1 MMTSS
6 QQSSTKRLTRPAIAV
21 SAAIAVTAGIVAAAP
36 DAAKAAPGPK
46 LSLIAASASVTLDS
60 WKEEPGVYLD
70 LGTYLTSES
79 GAFELKV
86 TRKSYKDPVVVS
98 QVVRDGKK
106 TTTKA
111 LPANLVKDF
120 SGLPG
125 FAQIKVTDSAGKTV
139 LTRAEAF
146 CPNNASG
153 RVRPDAPANS
163 KYPQSCPI
171 NPFTLGSVWG
181 VENGWASNTYAG
193 YYSKPVQLAAGS
205 YTATIGV
212 AKKYRDLFGIADK
225 PQKVKLTVR
234 ERSYEEGGNGA
245 VESRSAA
252 PAPAPAPGSRAKSAH
267 AEHRMAGGSGHQMP
281 AGSGHAGHTMSG
293 ASGQDAPASSGPAGT
308 TGPSAHAGH
317 GVARQLAPAAATSG
331 ATPTFNVGHGPYA
344 PAPPALPWA
353 LKKDSL
359 KRQAFGAAQM
369 GDKAGQTDGSRQATA
384 ARPNAKR
391 PSGKAVVPDVP
402 KPDLRSLPAYGIT
415 VSDGYE
421 DVPGKDYLAFS
432 ANVWNAGPAKLV
444 VDGFRSPGKELMDAY
459 QYFYDA
465 QGKQIG
471 YTPTGTMEWDPRPG
485 HEHWHF
491 TDFASYRLL
500 KADKKET
507 VRSGKEAFCLANTD
521 AVDYTVKN
529 ANWHPQN
536 TDLSTA
542 CGQENSIS
550 VREVLDVGSGDT
562 YTQDL
567 PGQSF
572 DITGLPNGTYYIQVL
587 ANPENRLKETNL
599 KNNSALRKVVLG
611 GKKGART
618 VQVPAHELVNAN

>member
-1 MMTSS
+1 MMTRS
-6 QQSSTKRLTRPAIAV
+6 QQGRTHRLTRPSIAIA
-21 SAAIAVTAGIVAAAP
+21 AAVAVTAGVVAAAP
-36 DAAKAAPGPK
+36 DAKTAEPTPK
-46 LSLIAASASVTLDS
+46 LGLVAASTSVTLDS
-60 WKEEPGVYLD
+60 WKEDPGVYLD
-70 LGTYLTSES
+70 LGTYLTSEN

-86 TRKSYKDPVVVS
+86 TRKSYKDPVVA
-98 QVVRDGKK
+98 QQILRNGKK

-111 LPANLVKDF
+111 LPAGLVKDF

-125 FAQIKVTDSAGKTV
+125 FAKIAITDAAGKTV
-139 LTRAEAF
+139 LSKTEAF

-153 RVRPDAPANS
+153 RIRPDAPANS
-163 KYPQSCPI
+163 KYPQSCPV

-193 YYSKPVQLAAGS
+193 YYSDPVQLAAGT
-205 YTATIGV
+205 YTAKISVT
-212 AKKYRDLFGIADK
+212 KKYRDLFGIANK
-225 PQKVKLTVR
+225 PQTVKVVVR
-234 ERSYEEGGNGA
+234 ERSWENEGEGGGEGMA
-245 VESRSAA
+245 AETRSAA
-252 PAPAPAPGSRAKSAH
+252 PKSGAS
-267 AEHRMAGGSGHQMP
+267 AASASGHE
-281 AGSGHAGHTMSG
+281 GHGGHGGHAGH
-293 ASGQDAPASSGPAGT
+293 GQAADAPAA
-308 TGPSAHAGH
+308 PSAHASH
-317 GVARQLAPAAATSG
+317 GAPARPEAPAARTTG
-331 ATPTFNVGHGPYA
+331 AAPTFNVGHGPYP

-353 LKKDSL
+353 LKKESL
-359 KRQAFGAAQM
+359 QRQAFSAAKV
-369 GDKAGQTDGSRQATA
+369 GDRAGQTDGSRQAPGAT
-384 ARPNAKR
+384 PNAKR
-391 PSGKAVVPDVP
+391 PTGKATVPDVP

-465 QGKQIG
+465 DGKQVG

-529 ANWHPQN
+529 ANWHPDN

-572 DITGLPNGTYYIQVL
+572 DITDLPNGTYYIQVL
-587 ANPENRLKETNL
+587 ANPENRLKETNHN
-599 KNNSALRKVVLG
+599 NNSALRKVVLG

-618 VQVPAHELVNAN
+618 VKVPAHHLVDAN

>member
-1 MMTSS
+1 MMTRS
-6 QQSSTKRLTRPAIAV
+6 QQGRTHRLTRPSIAIA
-21 SAAIAVTAGIVAAAP
+21 AAVAVTAGVVAAAP
-36 DAAKAAPGPK
+36 DAKTAEPTPK
-46 LSLIAASASVTLDS
+46 LGLVAASTSVTLDS
-60 WKEEPGVYLD
+60 WKEDPGVYLD
-70 LGTYLTSES
+70 LGTYLTSEN

-86 TRKSYKDPVVVS
+86 TRKSYKDPVVA
-98 QVVRDGKK
+98 QQILRNGKK

-111 LPANLVKDF
+111 LPAGLVKDF
-120 SGLPG
+120 SGLPD
-125 FAQIKVTDSAGKTV
+125 FAKIAITDAAGKTV
-139 LTRAEAF
+139 LSKTEAF

-153 RVRPDAPANS
+153 RIRPDAPANS
-163 KYPQSCPI
+163 KYPQSCPV

-193 YYSKPVQLAAGS
+193 YYSDPVQLAAGT
-205 YTATIGV
+205 YTAKISVT
-212 AKKYRDLFGIADK
+212 KKYRDLFGIANK
-225 PQKVKLTVR
+225 PQTVKVVVR
-234 ERSYEEGGNGA
+234 ERSWENEGEGGGEGLA
-245 VESRSAA
+245 AEPRSAA
-252 PAPAPAPGSRAKSAH
+252 PKSGAS
-267 AEHRMAGGSGHQMP
+267 AASASGHEGH
-281 AGSGHAGHTMSG
+281 AGHSGHAGH
-293 ASGQDAPASSGPAGT
+293 GQVAETPAA
-308 TGPSAHAGH
+308 PSAHAGH
-317 GVARQLAPAAATSG
+317 GAPARPEAPATRTTGAA
-331 ATPTFNVGHGPYA
+331 PTFNVGHGPYP

-353 LKKDSL
+353 LKKESL
-359 KRQAFGAAQM
+359 QRQAFSAAKV
-369 GDKAGQTDGSRQATA
+369 GDRAGQTDGSRQAPGAT
-384 ARPNAKR
+384 PNAKR
-391 PSGKAVVPDVP
+391 PTGKATVPDVP

-465 QGKQIG
+465 DGKQVG

-529 ANWHPQN
+529 ANWHPDN

-572 DITGLPNGTYYIQVL
+572 DITDLPNGTYYIQVL
-587 ANPENRLKETNL
+587 ANPENRLKETNHN
-599 KNNSALRKVVLG
+599 NNSALRKVVLG

-618 VQVPAHELVNAN
+618 VKVPAHHLVSAN

>member
-1 MMTSS
+1 MMTRS
-6 QQSSTKRLTRPAIAV
+6 QPGRTSRLTRPSIAIA
-21 SAAIAVTAGIVAAAP
+21 AAVAVTAGVVAAAP
-36 DAAKAAPGPK
+36 DAKTAQPGPK
-46 LSLIAASASVTLDS
+46 LSLIAASTSVTLDS

-70 LGTYLTSES
+70 LGTYLTSQN

-86 TRKSYKDPVVVS
+86 TRKSYKDPVVAS
-98 QVVRDGKK
+98 QILRNGKK

-111 LPANLVKDF
+111 LPAGLVKDF
-120 SGLPG
+120 SGLPD
-125 FAQIKVTDSAGKTV
+125 FAQIAVTDAAGKTV
-139 LTRAEAF
+139 LSKTEAF

-153 RVRPDAPANS
+153 RVRPDAPAQS
-163 KYPQSCPI
+163 KYPQSCPV

-193 YYSKPVQLAAGS
+193 YYSKPVQLAAGT
-205 YTATIGV
+205 YTAKISVT
-212 AKKYRDLFGIADK
+212 KKYRDLFGIANK
-225 PQKVKLTVR
+225 PQTVKVVVR
-234 ERSYEEGGNGA
+234 ERSWEEGEGVSPA
-245 VESRSAA
+245 SRTAAPKSAA
-252 PAPAPAPGSRAKSAH
+252 
-267 AEHRMAGGSGHQMP
+267 
-281 AGSGHAGHTMSG
+281 SGHAGHKGHAQAAPSG
-293 ASGQDAPASSGPAGT
+293 HGGHGAPARTDAPATRT
-308 TGPSAHAGH
+308 TGAGS
-317 GVARQLAPAAATSG
+317 TY
-331 ATPTFNVGHGPYA
+331 NVGHGPYA

-353 LKKDSL
+353 LKKQDAG
-359 KRQAFGAAQM
+359 KDAHGRHAFAAAKV
-369 GDKAGQTDGSRQATA
+369 GDRTGQTDGSRQAPGA
-384 ARPNAKR
+384 LPNAKR
-391 PSGKAVVPDVP
+391 PTGKASVPAVP

-444 VDGFRSPGKELMDAY
+444 VDGFRSPGKKLMDAY

-465 QGKQIG
+465 KGKQVG

-500 KADKKET
+500 KADQKET

-529 ANWHPQN
+529 ANWHPGN

-550 VREVLDVGSGDT
+550 VREVLDIGSGDT

-587 ANPENRLKETNL
+587 ANPENRLKETNH
-599 KNNSALRKVVLG
+599 KNNSALRKVILG

-618 VQVPAHELVNAN
+618 VKVPAHHLVNAN

>member
-1 MMTSS
+1 MTTSRPTRLWR
-6 QQSSTKRLTRPAIAV
+6 STMAAA
-21 SAAIAVTAGIVAAAP
+21 AAITVTAGVVAAAP
-36 DAAKAAPGPK
+36 DSEASTTPK
-46 LSLIAASASVTLDS
+46 LSLIAASTSVTLDS
-60 WKEEPGVYLD
+60 WKEDPGVYLD
-70 LGTYLTSES
+70 LGTYVTAEN
-79 GAFELKV
+79 GPFELKV
-86 TRKSYKDPVVVS
+86 TRKSYKDPVVAT
-98 QVVRDGKK
+98 QIIREGKK
-106 TTTKA
+106 TRTKT
-111 LPANLVKDF
+111 LPRGLVKDF
-120 SGLPG
+120 AGLPD
-125 FAQIKVTDSAGKTV
+125 FARIVVSDAKGKIV
-139 LTRAEAF
+139 ANRQEAF

-153 RVRPDAPANS
+153 RVRPDAPSTS
-163 KYPQSCPI
+163 KYPESCPT

-193 YYSKPVQLAAGS
+193 YYGTPVALKPGT
-205 YTATIGV
+205 YTAKV
-212 AKKYRDLFGIADK
+212 SVNKKYRNLFGIADK
-225 PQKVKLTVR
+225 PQTVKVTVR
-234 ERSYEEGGNGA
+234 ERSWEDD
-245 VESRSAA
+245 
-252 PAPAPAPGSRAKSAH
+252 PGSVQARGKASAQ
-267 AEHRMAGGSGHQMP
+267 A
-281 AGSGHAGHTMSG
+281 
-293 ASGQDAPASSGPAGT
+293 
-308 TGPSAHAGH
+308 AHAGH
-317 GVARQLAPAAATSG
+317 GAPQRSPAPASATSG
-331 ATPTFNVGHGPYA
+331 AGPSYNVGHGPLT

-353 LKKDSL
+353 LKKSAL
-359 KRQAFGAAQM
+359 RASNM
-369 GDKAGQTDGSRQATA
+369 GDAPGQTDGSRKAPAVAPNA
-384 ARPNAKR
+384 ARPTGQA
-391 PSGKAVVPDVP
+391 AVPDVP

-421 DVPGKDYLAFS
+421 EAKGKDYLAFS
-432 ANVWNAGPAKLV
+432 ANVWNAGPAQLV
-444 VDGFRSPGKELMDAY
+444 VDGFRTPGKKLMDAY

-465 QGKQIG
+465 KGKQVG

-529 ANWHPQN
+529 ANWSPDN

-572 DITGLPNGTYYIQVL
+572 DITGLANGTYYIQVL
-587 ANPENRLKETNL
+587 ANPEKRLKETNL

-611 GKKGART
+611 GTPGART
-618 VQVPAHELVNAN
+618 VKVPAHDLVNAN

>member
-1 MMTSS
+1 MMTRF
-6 QQSSTKRLTRPAIAV
+6 QQGRTHRLTRPSIAIA
-21 SAAIAVTAGIVAAAP
+21 AAVAVTAGVVAAAP
-36 DAAKAAPGPK
+36 DAKTAEPTPK
-46 LSLIAASASVTLDS
+46 LGLVAASTSVTLDS
-60 WKEEPGVYLD
+60 WKEDPGVYLD
-70 LGTYLTSES
+70 LGTYLTSEN

-86 TRKSYKDPVVVS
+86 TRKSYKDPVVAT
-98 QVVRDGKK
+98 QIFRNGKK

-111 LPANLVKDF
+111 LPAGLVKDF
-120 SGLPG
+120 SGLPD
-125 FAQIKVTDSAGKTV
+125 FAQIAVTDAAGKTV
-139 LTRAEAF
+139 LNKTEAF

-153 RVRPDAPANS
+153 RIRPDAPANS
-163 KYPQSCPI
+163 KYPQSCTV

-193 YYSKPVQLAAGS
+193 YYSDPVQLAAGT
-205 YTATIGV
+205 YTAKISVT
-212 AKKYRDLFGIADK
+212 KKYRDLFGIADK
-225 PQKVKLTVR
+225 PQTVKVVVR
-234 ERSYEEGGNGA
+234 ERSWEEGEGEGA
-245 VESRSAA
+245 PAEPRSAA
-252 PAPAPAPGSRAKSAH
+252 PKSA
-267 AEHRMAGGSGHQMP
+267 ASGHE
-281 AGSGHAGHTMSG
+281 GHAGHAG
-293 ASGQDAPASSGPAGT
+293 HGQAAEAPAA
-308 TGPSAHAGH
+308 PSAHAGH
-317 GVARQLAPAAATSG
+317 GAPARTEAPATRTTG
-331 ATPTFNVGHGPYA
+331 AGPTFNVGHGPYP

-353 LKKDSL
+353 LKKESL
-359 KRQAFGAAQM
+359 QRQAFSAATV
-369 GDKAGQTDGSRQATA
+369 GDRAGQTDGSRQAPGA
-384 ARPNAKR
+384 QPNAKR
-391 PSGKAVVPDVP
+391 PTGKATVPDVP

-415 VSDGYE
+415 VSEGYE
-421 DVPGKDYLAFS
+421 EEPDKDYLAFS

-465 QGKQIG
+465 DGKQVG

-500 KADKKET
+500 KADQKES

-529 ANWHPQN
+529 ANWHPDN

-572 DITGLPNGTYYIQVL
+572 DITDLPNGTYYIQVL
-587 ANPENRLKETNL
+587 ANPENRLQETNHA
-599 KNNSALRKVVLG
+599 NNSALRKVVLG

-618 VQVPAHELVNAN
+618 VKVPAHHLVEAN

>member
-1 MMTSS
+1 HGQVAET
-6 QQSSTKRLTRPAIAV
+6 PAA
-21 SAAIAVTAGIVAAAP
+21 
-36 DAAKAAPGPK
+36 
-46 LSLIAASASVTLDS
+46 
-60 WKEEPGVYLD
+60 
-70 LGTYLTSES
+70 
-79 GAFELKV
+79 
-86 TRKSYKDPVVVS
+86 
-98 QVVRDGKK
+98 
-106 TTTKA
+106 
-111 LPANLVKDF
+111 
-120 SGLPG
+120 
-125 FAQIKVTDSAGKTV
+125 
-139 LTRAEAF
+139 
-146 CPNNASG
+146 
-153 RVRPDAPANS
+153 
-163 KYPQSCPI
+163 
-171 NPFTLGSVWG
+171 
-181 VENGWASNTYAG
+181 
-193 YYSKPVQLAAGS
+193 
-205 YTATIGV
+205 
-212 AKKYRDLFGIADK
+212 
-225 PQKVKLTVR
+225 
-234 ERSYEEGGNGA
+234 
-245 VESRSAA
+245 
-252 PAPAPAPGSRAKSAH
+252 
-267 AEHRMAGGSGHQMP
+267 
-281 AGSGHAGHTMSG
+281 
-293 ASGQDAPASSGPAGT
+293 
-308 TGPSAHAGH
+308 PSAHAGH
-317 GVARQLAPAAATSG
+317 GAPARPEAPATRTTGAA
-331 ATPTFNVGHGPYA
+331 PTFNVGHGPYP

-353 LKKDSL
+353 LKKESL
-359 KRQAFGAAQM
+359 QRQAFSAAEV
-369 GDKAGQTDGSRQATA
+369 GDRAGQTDGSRQAPGAT
-384 ARPNAKR
+384 PNAKR
-391 PSGKAVVPDVP
+391 PTGKATVPDVP

-465 QGKQIG
+465 DGKQVG

-529 ANWHPQN
+529 ANWHPDN

-572 DITGLPNGTYYIQVL
+572 DITDLPNGTYYIQVL
-587 ANPENRLKETNL
+587 ANPENRLKETNHN
-599 KNNSALRKVVLG
+599 NNSALRKVVLG

-618 VQVPAHELVNAN
+618 VKVPAHHLVSAN

>member
-1 MMTSS
+1 MTRS
-6 QQSSTKRLTRPAIAV
+6 QQGRTNRLTRPSIAV
-21 SAAIAVTAGIVAAAP
+21 AAAVVMTAGVVAAAP
-36 DAAKAAPGPK
+36 DATTAQPGPK

-60 WKEEPGVYLD
+60 WKEDPGVYLD
-70 LGTYLTSES
+70 LGTYLTSEN

-86 TRKSYKDPVVVS
+86 TRKSYKDPVVAA
-98 QVVRDGKK
+98 QIIRDGKK
-106 TTTKA
+106 TLTKA
-111 LPANLVKDF
+111 LPAGLVKDF
-120 SGLPG
+120 SGLPD
-125 FAQIKVTDSAGKTV
+125 FARISVIDAAGKSV
-139 LTRAEAF
+139 LERTEAF

-163 KYPQSCPI
+163 KYPQSCPV

-181 VENGWASNTYAG
+181 VENGWAANTYAG
-193 YYSKPVQLAAGS
+193 YYSDAVQLPAGT
-205 YTATIGV
+205 YTAKISVT
-212 AKKYRDLFGIADK
+212 KTYRDLFGIADK
-225 PQKVKLTVR
+225 PQSVKVTVR
-234 ERSYEEGGNGA
+234 ERSWEGEEDGEEVSAPSAGA
-245 VESRSAA
+245 AASKTAAASGHDAHAGHGAA
-252 PAPAPAPGSRAKSAH
+252 PAAA
-267 AEHRMAGGSGHQMP
+267 
-281 AGSGHAGHTMSG
+281 
-293 ASGQDAPASSGPAGT
+293 
-308 TGPSAHAGH
+308 SAHAGH
-317 GVARQLAPAAATSG
+317 GAPARTDAPAAATTG
-331 ATPTFNVGHGPYA
+331 AGATFNVGHGPYP

-353 LKKDSL
+353 LK
-359 KRQAFGAAQM
+359 RQATEKGVLGGQGFSAAI
-369 GDKAGQTDGSRQATA
+369 GDRAGQTDGSRQAPG
-384 ARPNAKR
+384 ARPNAER
-391 PSGKAVVPDVP
+391 PAGKATVPDVP

-415 VSDGYE
+415 ISDGDE

-465 QGKQIG
+465 QGKQVG

-500 KADKKET
+500 KADRKET

-529 ANWHPQN
+529 ANWHPEN

-572 DITGLPNGTYYIQVL
+572 DITDLPNGTYYIQVL
-587 ANPENRLKETNL
+587 ANPENRLKETDL
-599 KNNSALRKVVLG
+599 SNNSALRKVVLG

-618 VQVPAHELVNAN
+618 VTVPAHHLVDAN